1 MWSLRRWAARPR
13 PASGSHGR
21 HDVRTAGA
29 GGRVGACFASA
40 LVRSRLALQRLELAP
55 CAGANCCPLG
65 EDDVGDETHKQ
76 LLDSAV
82 VECIRPVSDS
92 FIAVPNRQRG
102 AESRPTKSS
111 RLKMCEKRRL
121 AQTGTPLKCNGHA
134 APRADAGACVTR
146 LARARPR
153 CHRTPSVQPRRLRR
167 PPPPPPPRPLPMPPM
182 PGNPPMPGMPPPP
195 IPPII
200 L

>member
-121 AQTGTPLKCNGHA
+121 AQTGTPLKCNAHR
-134 APRADAGACVTR
+134 PEHAGACVTR